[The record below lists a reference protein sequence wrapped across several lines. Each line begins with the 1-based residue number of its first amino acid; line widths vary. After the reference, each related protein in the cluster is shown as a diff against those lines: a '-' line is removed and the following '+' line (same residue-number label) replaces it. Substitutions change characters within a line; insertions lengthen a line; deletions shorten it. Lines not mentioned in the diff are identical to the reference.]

1 MINMRLYTNT
11 KPRECAGCS
20 KEIPMGAEYW
30 RMSNGRE
37 KAVCAECERIVSLA
51 EWSVNE
57 SVLKK
62 AKKLWKKIKAA
73 T

>member
-1 MINMRLYTNT
+1 
-11 KPRECAGCS
+11 
-20 KEIPMGAEYW
+20 MGSEYA
-30 RMSNGRE
+30 RFNNGRE
-37 KAVCAECERIVSLA
+37 RAVCPECERVLSLA